1 MAGHGDRVQH
11 ALLGPRAAL
20 ALALPLLGLS
30 AAGAWAAAP
39 EIDAQSHELERVARE
54 APLGSGLRLRNLELA
69 SDRPAVNLSLERF
82 RVFAADARVVV
93 HGRTRTSESPPPD
106 NAYFRGAVEGE
117 PDSWALIT
125 FGGQGGVRGQIVSR
139 GVRWVLGRGKAPRG
153 PAAGLAVR
161 EVDDGEFVEQ
171 SLAFSCDA
179 DALAPAPEPARVGPA
194 PAPIAG
200 PSPAAASSTELIAN
214 VAIETDFEFFQLFG
228 NANDAADY
236 VGDLMAH
243 VSTLYASEV
252 NTGLEVSSISLWAT
266 SNDPWNETS
275 ATCSL
280 YEFGRYWNE
289 NHTGESRSIAHFLSG
304 RSMGGIAWLG
314 GLCRPAFDVN
324 HGGSCPGLVPSA
336 DSYGGGYGLSSGL
349 SGSFDLQNPTLV
361 WDSLV
366 VAHEMGHSFKS
377 PHTHCYGGL
386 EGNANPIDGCY
397 VGECGSSGC
406 ACGPSSLPAGCPG
419 PGQACGSLMSYCY
432 LLSGGMGNIGW
443 TLGAGHPFGI
453 EADRVPARMIGHV
466 QASANQYPGCLV
478 PDNVAPTASDD
489 AYSTFDDLDL
499 EIPVRGVL
507 GNDHDADGDPL
518 SAVLV
523 TQPTNGSLTLN
534 ADGSFTYS
542 PDLGFIGTDSFTYKA
557 TDGLLDSSP
566 AVVTVDVV
574 ECTSPDDLVL
584 DNKTV
589 AGVESFE
596 ACRSIVAGPSFQ
608 IMPSGNALLEAGST
622 VSLSNGFS
630 AEQGASLTVRITG

>member
-1 MAGHGDRVQH
+1 MDDHGHRARHGN
-11 ALLGPRAAL
+11 LGSQAAL
-20 ALALPLLGLS
+20 ALALPLLVC
-30 AAGAWAAAP
+30 AGAGGAAARP
-39 EIDAQSHELERVARE
+39 EVDAQSRELEQVARE
-54 APLGSGLRLRNLELA
+54 TPLGSPLRLRDLQLG

-82 RVFAADARVVV
+82 RVFAPEARVVV
-93 HGRTRTSESPPPD
+93 HGPYRTSESPPPE
-106 NAYFRGAVEGE
+106 NAYFRGAIEGE
-117 PDSWALIT
+117 PASWALLT
-125 FGGQGGVRGQIVSR
+125 VGERGGVRGQVMSQ
-139 GVRWVLGRGKAPRG
+139 GVRWVVGGGGKARG
-153 PAAGLAVR
+153 PAAGLAAR
-161 EVDDGEFVEQ
+161 EVADGEFVEQ
-171 SLAFSCDA
+171 ALGFSCDA
-179 DALAPAPEPARVGPA
+179 EALGPAPEPPRLAA
-194 PAPIAG
+194 TSAASAG
-200 PSPAAASSTELIAN
+200 PPRTSAASAGLIAS

-228 NANDAADY
+228 NSSDAADY

-266 SNDPWNETS
+266 SNDPWSQTS

-289 NHTGESRSIAHFLSG
+289 NHVGESRSIAHFLSG
-304 RSMGGIAWLG
+304 RSLGGIAWLG

-366 VAHEMGHSFKS
+366 VAHEIGHSFKS

-406 ACGPSSLPAGCPG
+406 ACGQSSLPAGCPG
-419 PGQACGSLMSYCY
+419 SGQGCGSLMSYCY
-432 LLSGGMGNIGW
+432 LLSGGIGNIGW
-443 TLGAGHPFGI
+443 TLGAGHPYGI
-453 EADRVPARMIGHV
+453 EADRVPTRMIGHV

-499 EIPVRGVL
+499 QVAAPGVL
-507 GNDHDADGDPL
+507 GNDGDADGDPL

-523 TQPTNGSLTLN
+523 SSPSNGSLTLD
-534 ADGSFTYS
+534 ADGSFVYS
-542 PDLGFIGTDSFTYKA
+542 PDAGFIGSDSFTYKA
-557 TDGLLDSSP
+557 TDGLLESSP

-574 ECTSPDDLVL
+574 ECTDPDDLVL
-584 DNKTV
+584 ENETV
-589 AGVESFE
+589 SGAESFE

-608 IMPSGNALLEAGST
+608 IMPSGNALLEAGSA

-630 AEQGASLTVRITG
+630 AEQGAGLTVRISG